1 MNLNRNGLIE
11 SPGRGWFQAITK
23 NERPEFKVAATL
35 RSQYVVDALSGAL
48 IGLVHSPLVR
58 NIMENLMTI
67 FISSKLMPLFSAG
80 V

>member
-1 MNLNRNGLIE
+1 MVYQINAYALD
-11 SPGRGWFQAITK
+11 
-23 NERPEFKVAATL
+23 V
-35 RSQYVVDALSGAL
+35 LSGAL
-48 IGLVHSPLVR
+48 IGLVHSRLVQ